1 MQFTCAYQ
9 SGNQFGTGSKSWKYS
24 TEIKADGEDFTIHF
38 QFKDTPHGKSTTGYS
53 LSYLEY
59 LSVTLSREE
68 ALKIASVIL
77 AQVHHPR
84 IHSKSVKW
92 MNPEQMPLL
101 EKNRWVQGLHVE
113 FDYYKENIIVKNET
127 KYHIGAICINLTY
140 QILNSENEYEEKTS
154 HRRKLLD
161 LPPGCSITV
170 EIDKNDVNWRDGDGH
185 YEFLTVS
192 VSKVTGIGKD
202 DSF

>member
-1 MQFTCAYQ
+1 MQFTCVYR
-9 SGNQFGTGSKSWKYS
+9 SGHQFGTGGKSWNYS
-24 TEIKADGEDFTIHF
+24 TAIKEDGEDLIIDF
-38 QFKDTPHGKSTTGYS
+38 QFKDNPQGKSSTGYS
-53 LSYLEY
+53 TYVEN
-59 LSVTLSREE
+59 LSVTLSQKE

-101 EKNRWVQGLHVE
+101 EKTRWVQGLHVE
-113 FDYYKENIIVKNET
+113 FDHYKNNLIVKNET
-127 KYHIGAICINLTY
+127 KYHIGAIDIVLAY
-140 QILNSENEYEEKTS
+140 QKLNSENEYEEKARN
-154 HRRKLLD
+154 RRKLLD
-161 LPPGCSITV
+161 LPPGCSISV
-170 EIDKNDVNWRDGDGH
+170 EIDEHDVNWGDMDGN
-185 YEFLTVS
+185 YESLTVS